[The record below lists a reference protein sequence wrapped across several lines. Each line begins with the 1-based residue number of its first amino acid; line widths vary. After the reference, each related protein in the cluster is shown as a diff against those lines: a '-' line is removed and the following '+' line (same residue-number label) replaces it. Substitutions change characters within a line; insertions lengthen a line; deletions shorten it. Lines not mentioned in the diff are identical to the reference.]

1 MPRNFIVYKIITVW
15 IIVPEI
21 DSKSFWA
28 FEKRTPDLEVV
39 GSNPAEVKDF
49 SLFLDVNLWFP
60 FEGREPGGEFNR
72 AIVLHSTLRYKIL

>member
-1 MPRNFIVYKIITVW
+1 MPRNFIVSEDTVW

-21 DSKSFWA
+21 DPKSFWA

-49 SLFLDVNLWFP
+49 SLFLGVNLWFP
-60 FEGREPGGEFNR
+60 FEGREPGGNSIGR
-72 AIVLHSTLRYKIL
+72 